1 MVNNEFGAGPRLAG
15 TRVQEGVSM
24 SRLVTISTVAL
35 VLAFGG
41 TACARQD
48 DAPWQE
54 DLDAFLEVLHAE
66 HDNPY
71 FHTPRAEFE
80 LAIADYRA
88 ALPGLSR
95 AERITGFARLVAMVG
110 DGHTW
115 MPMHRLPFD
124 GLPPGPV
131 FSSLPI
137 RFELFDDGL
146 YVVGASD
153 SHSDLLGARVTGFGD
168 VPAEE
173 AVVRVMEL
181 LPQDATNFARE
192 FVAEWLMQIELLEA
206 LDLAAGDKVTL
217 LLQRGGESHTAYLKA
232 LDGEAMY
239 DWIFSTDG
247 GPAGGQDWQTA
258 AEQQPFWM
266 QPFDGYFRIAELD
279 GATYLQITEIR
290 DGGEHTFADMAQAAV
305 TQAEARAEPA
315 LIIDLRR
322 CLGGDGT
329 LNKGLVNALADS
341 DTLNRDGRLMVLTS
355 RTSHSAAVMLVS
367 ALEQRTAARFIGQA
381 TADRPNHY
389 GETNI
394 FVTPN
399 SALPIIYASEYYQ
412 TSTPDDQRRFREPDI
427 AIAYTFADYVAGT
440 DAVMETALKQIN
452 GD

>member
-1 MVNNEFGAGPRLAG
+1 LN
-15 TRVQEGVSM
+15 
-24 SRLVTISTVAL
+24 STVAL

-124 GLPPGPV
+124 GLPPGPR

-153 SHSDLLGARVTGFGD
+153 SHADLLGARVTGFGD

-173 AVVRVMEL
+173 AVARVMEL

-206 LDLAAGDKVTL
+206 LDLAAGDQVTMSF
-217 LLQRGGESHTAYLKA
+217 QRGDESRTAHLTA
-232 LDGEAMY
+232 LDGDAMY

-247 GPAGGQDWQTA
+247 GPTGQENWQTA

-266 QPFDGYFRIAELD
+266 HAFDGHFRIAELD

-290 DGGEHTFADMAQAAV
+290 DGGEQTFAGIAQAAV

-329 LNKGLVNALADS
+329 LNKGLVNALAES
-341 DTLNRDGRLMVLTS
+341 DALNREGQLIVLTS

-440 DAVMETALKQIN
+440 DAVLETALNQIN
-452 GD
+452 ED

>member
-1 MVNNEFGAGPRLAG
+1 
-15 TRVQEGVSM
+15 M
-24 SRLVTISTVAL
+24 SRLITTCALSL
-35 VLAFGG
+35 VLSFAGS
-41 TACARQD
+41 AYAQQD

-54 DLDAFLEVLHAE
+54 DLSAFLEVLYAE

-80 LAIADYRA
+80 LAIANYRA
-88 ALPGLSR
+88 ALPELSR

-115 MPMHRLPFD
+115 MPMYRLPFD
-124 GLPPGPV
+124 GLPPGPE

-146 YVVGASD
+146 YVVGASH
-153 SHSDLLGARVTGFGD
+153 SHADLLGARVTGFGD

-173 AVVRVMEL
+173 AVARVMEL
-181 LPQDATNFARE
+181 LPQDAINFARE
-192 FVAEWLMQIELLEA
+192 FVAEWLMQVELLEA
-206 LDLAAGDKVTL
+206 LGLATGEQVTL
-217 LLQRGGESHTAYLKA
+217 SLERGGESRTADLTA
-232 LDGEAMY
+232 LDTGATY
-239 DWIFSTDG
+239 NWVFSMDDG
-247 GPAGGQDWQTA
+247 PMGQQDWRTVA
-258 AEQQPFWM
+258 AQQPFWM
-266 QPFDGYFRIAELD
+266 QALDGHSRIAELK

-290 DGGEHTFADMAQAAV
+290 DGGHQTFAEMAQAAV
-305 TQAEARAEPA
+305 RRAEARDEPV

-329 LNKGLVNALADS
+329 LNDGLVSALEKS
-341 DTLNRDGRLMVLTS
+341 DALNRDGRLMVLTG
-355 RTSHSAAVMLVS
+355 RMTHSAAVMLVS
-367 ALEQRTAARFIGQA
+367 ALEQHTAALFIGQA

-412 TSTPDDQRRFREPDI
+412 TSTPDDQRRFRTPDI
-427 AIAYTFADYVAGT
+427 AVSYTFADYAAGT
-440 DAVMETALKQIN
+440 DAVLDTALNQID

>member
-1 MVNNEFGAGPRLAG
+1 
-15 TRVQEGVSM
+15 M
-24 SRLVTISTVAL
+24 SRLITTSVLAL
-35 VLAFGG
+35 VLTFGG
-41 TACARQD
+41 TALARQD
-48 DAPWQE
+48 DASWQE
-54 DLDAFLEVLHAE
+54 DLNAFLEVLYAE

-95 AERITGFARLVAMVG
+95 AERIIGFARLVAMVG

-115 MPMHRLPFD
+115 MPMYRLPFD
-124 GLPPGPV
+124 GLPPGPG
-131 FSSLPI
+131 FTSLPI

-146 YVVGASD
+146 YVVGASR
-153 SHSDLLGARVTGFGD
+153 SHADLLGARVTGFGN

-173 AVVRVMEL
+173 AVARVMEL

-192 FVAEWLMQIELLEA
+192 FVAEWLMQVELLVA
-206 LDLAAGDKVTL
+206 LDLATGDQVTL
-217 LLQRGGESHTAYLKA
+217 SLQRGGESRTTDLAA
-232 LDGEAMY
+232 LDAGAMY
-239 DWIFSTDG
+239 NWVFSMDG
-247 GPAGGQDWQTA
+247 GPMGQQDWHTA

-266 QPFDGYFRIAELD
+266 QAFDGQFRIAELE

-290 DGGEHTFADMAQAAV
+290 DGEDQTFANMARAAV
-305 TQAEARAEPA
+305 TQAEARDEPA

-329 LNKGLVNALADS
+329 LNDGLVNALAES
-341 DTLNRDGRLMVLTS
+341 ETLNRDGRLMVLTS
-355 RTSHSAAVMLVS
+355 RTTHSAAVMLVS

-412 TSTPDDQRRFREPDI
+412 TSTPDDQRRFRAPDI
-427 AIAYTFADYVAGT
+427 AISYTFADYAAGT
-440 DAVMETALKQIN
+440 DAVLETALNHTN

>member
-1 MVNNEFGAGPRLAG
+1 
-15 TRVQEGVSM
+15 M
-24 SRLVTISTVAL
+24 SRFITSGVLAL
-35 VLAFGG
+35 VLSFGG
-41 TACARQD
+41 TACAKND

-95 AERITGFARLVAMVG
+95 AERITGFARIVAMVG

-115 MPMHRLPFD
+115 MPMYRLPFD
-124 GLPPGPV
+124 GLPPGPG

-146 YVVGASD
+146 YVVGAS
-153 SHSDLLGARVTGFGD
+153 HFQADLLGARVTRFGD
-168 VPAEE
+168 VPAEG
-173 AVVRVMEL
+173 AVARVMEL

-192 FVAEWLMQIELLEA
+192 FVAEWLMQVELLEA
-206 LDLAAGDKVTL
+206 LGLAAGDKVTL
-217 LLQRGGESHTAYLKA
+217 SLERGGESRTADLAA
-232 LDGEAMY
+232 LDAGAMY
-239 DWIFSTDG
+239 DWVFSMDDG
-247 GPAGGQDWQTA
+247 PMGQQDWQTA
-258 AEQQPFWM
+258 AARQPFWM
-266 QPFDGYFRIAELD
+266 QAFDGHSRVAELE

-290 DGGEHTFADMAQAAV
+290 DGGDQTFAEMARAAV
-305 TQAEARAEPA
+305 TQAEARDEPV

-329 LNKGLVNALADS
+329 LNDGLVSSLEKS
-341 DTLNRDGRLMVLTS
+341 DALNRDGRLIVLTG
-355 RTSHSAAVMLVS
+355 RMTHSAAVMLVS
-367 ALEQRTAARFIGQA
+367 ALEQHTAALFVGQA

-394 FVTPN
+394 FVAPN

-412 TSTPDDQRRFREPDI
+412 TSTPDDQRRFRAPDI
-427 AIAYTFADYVAGT
+427 AISYTFADYVAGT
-440 DAVMETALKQIN
+440 DAVLETALDLIN
-452 GD
+452 ED

>member
-1 MVNNEFGAGPRLAG
+1 
-15 TRVQEGVSM
+15 M
-24 SRLVTISTVAL
+24 SRFLTISAL
-35 VLAFGG
+35 ALALFYGG
-41 TACARQD
+41 IACAKRD
-48 DAPWQE
+48 DTPWQE

-80 LAIADYRA
+80 QAIAEYRA
-88 ALPGLSR
+88 ALPELSR

-124 GLPPGPV
+124 GLPPGPG

-146 YVVGASD
+146 YVVGASRA
-153 SHSDLLGARVTGFGD
+153 HAGLLGARVTGFGD
-168 VPAEE
+168 VPAKT
-173 AVVRVMEL
+173 AIARVMEL

-192 FVAEWLMQIELLEA
+192 FVAEWLMQVELLTA
-206 LDLAAGDKVTL
+206 LGLASDGHVAL
-217 LLQRGGESHTAYLKA
+217 SLQRGGESLTADLTA
-232 LDGEAMY
+232 LDEAAAY
-239 DWIFSTDG
+239 NWIFSTDG
-247 GPAGGQDWQTA
+247 GPMGQQDWQIA
-258 AEQQPFWM
+258 AERQPFWM
-266 QPFDGYFRIAELD
+266 QAFDGHIRIAELE
-279 GATYLQITEIR
+279 GATYLQFTEIR
-290 DGGEHTFADMAQAAV
+290 DGVDQTFAELAQAAV
-305 TQAEARAEPA
+305 RQAEATGEPA

-329 LNKGLVNALADS
+329 LNEGLVHALAQS
-341 DTLNRDGRLMVLTS
+341 ESLNRDGRLIVLTGRS
-355 RTSHSAAVMLVS
+355 THSAAVMLVS

-399 SALPIIYASEYYQ
+399 SALPIIHASEYYQ
-412 TSTPDDQRRFREPDI
+412 TSTPDDQRRFRTPDI
-427 AIAYTFADYVAGT
+427 AISYTFADYEAGT
-440 DAVMETALKQIN
+440 DAVLETALHLIN

>member
-1 MVNNEFGAGPRLAG
+1 
-15 TRVQEGVSM
+15 M
-24 SRLVTISTVAL
+24 SRLITTSALAL
-35 VLAFGG
+35 VLSFGG
-41 TACARQD
+41 PACAEQD

-54 DLDAFLEVLHAE
+54 DLNAFLEVLHAE

-95 AERITGFARLVAMVG
+95 AERIIGFARLVAMVG

-124 GLPPGPV
+124 GLPPGPG

-146 YVVGASD
+146 YVVGAS
-153 SHSDLLGARVTGFGD
+153 HSDADLLGARVTGFGD

-173 AVVRVMEL
+173 AVARVMEL

-192 FVAEWLMQIELLEA
+192 FVAEWLMQVELLEA
-206 LDLAAGDKVTL
+206 LGLAAGDQVTL
-217 LLQRGGESHTAYLKA
+217 SLQRGGEKLNADLTA
-232 LDGEAMY
+232 LDSGAMY
-239 DWIFSTDG
+239 DWIFSMDG
-247 GPAGGQDWQTA
+247 GPTGQQDWQTA
-258 AEQQPFWM
+258 AEQQPFWIEA
-266 QPFDGYFRIAELD
+266 FDGPFRSAELE
-279 GATYLQITEIR
+279 GATYLQIIEIR
-290 DGGEHTFADMAQAAV
+290 DGEDQTFAKMARAAV
-305 TQAEARAEPA
+305 AQAEAWDEPA

-329 LNKGLVNALADS
+329 LNDGFVDALAMS
-341 DTLNRDGRLMVLTS
+341 DALNRAGRLMALTS
-355 RTSHSAAVMLVS
+355 RSTHSAAVMLVS
-367 ALEQRTAARFIGQA
+367 KLEQRTAARFIGQA

-399 SALPIIYASEYYQ
+399 SALPIIHASEYYQ
-412 TSTPDDQRRFREPDI
+412 TSTTDDQRRFRAPDI
-427 AIAYTFADYVAGT
+427 AIAYTFADYAAGT
-440 DAVMETALKQIN
+440 DAVLETALDHIK

>member
-1 MVNNEFGAGPRLAG
+1 
-15 TRVQEGVSM
+15 M
-24 SRLVTISTVAL
+24 SRLAIANVIVL
-35 VLAFGG
+35 VLLFCRPAHAG
-41 TACARQD
+41 QN

-71 FHTPRAEFE
+71 FHTPRADFE

-124 GLPPGPV
+124 GLPSGPG

-146 YVVGASD
+146 YVVGASQT
-153 SHSDLLGARVTGFGD
+153 HADLLGARVTAFGE
-168 VPAEE
+168 VPAET
-173 AVVRVMEL
+173 AIARIMEL
-181 LPQDATNFARE
+181 LPHDATNFARE
-192 FVAEWLMQIELLEA
+192 LVAEWLMQVELLTA
-206 LDLAAGDKVTL
+206 LGLATDNQVSLSLEHGGERRTADLAA
-217 LLQRGGESHTAYLKA
+217 
-232 LDGEAMY
+232 LDSNAAY
-239 DWIFSTDG
+239 DWISSTDS
-247 GPAGGQDWQTA
+247 GPAGRHDWQIA
-258 AEQQPFWM
+258 AEQRPFWM
-266 QPFDGYFRIAELD
+266 QAFDGHFRIAELE
-279 GATYLQITEIR
+279 GATYLQFTEIR
-290 DGGEHTFADMAQAAV
+290 DGADQTFAETARTAV
-305 TQAEARAEPA
+305 RQAEEREEPA

-329 LNKGLVNALADS
+329 LNDGLVQAVAASESLD
-341 DTLNRDGRLMVLTS
+341 RDGRLMVLTGRS
-355 RTSHSAAVMLVS
+355 THSAAVMLVS

-412 TSTPDDQRRFREPDI
+412 TSTPDDQRRFHTPDV
-427 AIAYTFADYVAGT
+427 AVSYTFADYEDGT
-440 DAVMETALKQIN
+440 DAVLETALRLIN

>member
-1 MVNNEFGAGPRLAG
+1 
-15 TRVQEGVSM
+15 M

-124 GLPPGPV
+124 GLPPGPR

-153 SHSDLLGARVTGFGD
+153 SHADLLGARVTGFGD

-173 AVVRVMEL
+173 AVARVMEL

-206 LDLAAGDKVTL
+206 LNLAAGDQVTL
-217 LLQRGGESHTAYLKA
+217 SFRRGDESRTAHLTA
-232 LDGEAMY
+232 LDGDAMY

-247 GPAGGQDWQTA
+247 GPTGQENWQTA

-266 QPFDGYFRIAELD
+266 HAFDGHFRIAELD

-290 DGGEHTFADMAQAAV
+290 DGGEQTFAGIAQAAV

-329 LNKGLVNALADS
+329 LNKGLVNALAES
-341 DTLNRDGRLMVLTS
+341 DALNREGQLIVLTS

-440 DAVMETALKQIN
+440 DAVLETALNQIN
-452 GD
+452 ED

>member
-1 MVNNEFGAGPRLAG
+1 
-15 TRVQEGVSM
+15 M
-24 SRLVTISTVAL
+24 SRLMTAGVVAL
-35 VLAFGG
+35 VLSFGG
-41 TACARQD
+41 IAGAKQD
-48 DAPWQE
+48 DAPWRE

-71 FHTPRAEFE
+71 FHTPRADFE

-88 ALPGLSR
+88 ALPELSR
-95 AERITGFARLVAMVG
+95 AERITGLARLVAMVG

-124 GLPPGPV
+124 GLPPGPG

-146 YVVGASD
+146 YIVGASL
-153 SHSDLLGARVTGFGD
+153 SHVDLLGARVTGFGD
-168 VPAEE
+168 VPTEQ
-173 AVVRVMEL
+173 AVARVMEL

-192 FVAEWLMQIELLEA
+192 LVAEWLMQTELLVA
-206 LDLAAGDKVTL
+206 LGLATGDQVTL
-217 LLQRGGESHTAYLKA
+217 SIQRGGESRAADLA
-232 LDGEAMY
+232 PLDGGAVYNWFGSM
-239 DWIFSTDG
+239 DG
-247 GPAGGQDWQTA
+247 GPMGQQDWQTA
-258 AEQQPFWM
+258 AAKQPFWM
-266 QPFDGYFRIAELD
+266 QAFEGHSRTVELE

-290 DGGEHTFADMAQAAV
+290 DSGDQTFADTAQAV
-305 TQAEARAEPA
+305 VRQAEARDEPA
-315 LIIDLRR
+315 LVIDLRR
-322 CLGGDGT
+322 CLGGDGS
-329 LNKGLVNALADS
+329 LNAGLVNALAES

-355 RTSHSAAVMLVS
+355 RSTHSAAVMLVS

-399 SALPIIYASEYYQ
+399 SALPIIYSSEYYQ
-412 TSTPDDQRRFREPDI
+412 TSTADDQRRFRAPDI
-427 AIAYTFADYVAGT
+427 AVSYTFADYAAGT
-440 DAVMETALKQIN
+440 DAVLETALNLIN

>member
-1 MVNNEFGAGPRLAG
+1 
-15 TRVQEGVSM
+15 M
-24 SRLVTISTVAL
+24 SRLITTSAVAL
-35 VLAFGG
+35 ALSFGG
-41 TACARQD
+41 TACAKQD

-54 DLDAFLEVLHAE
+54 DLNAFLEVLHAE

-71 FHTPRAEFE
+71 FHTPRDEFE

-88 ALPGLSR
+88 ALPELSR
-95 AERITGFARLVAMVG
+95 AERIAGLARLVAMVG

-115 MPMHRLPFD
+115 MPMHRMPFD
-124 GLPPGPV
+124 GLPPGPG

-146 YVVGASD
+146 YVVGASH
-153 SHSDLLGARVTGFGD
+153 SHADLLGARVSSFGG

-173 AVVRVMEL
+173 AIGRVMEL

-192 FVAEWLMQIELLEA
+192 LVAEWLMQVELLVA
-206 LDLAAGDKVTL
+206 LGLATGDKVTL
-217 LLQRGGESHTAYLKA
+217 SIRRGGESLTADLAA
-232 LDGEAMY
+232 LDVDAAY
-239 DWIFSTDG
+239 DWIFSMDG
-247 GPAGGQDWQTA
+247 GPIGQQDWQIA
-258 AEQQPFWM
+258 AEQQPFWLETI
-266 QPFDGYFRIAELD
+266 DGHNRIVELE
-279 GATYLQITEIR
+279 GATYLQITAIR
-290 DGGEHTFADMAQAAV
+290 DSDDHSFADVAQAAV
-305 TQAEARAEPA
+305 TQAEARGEPA

-329 LNKGLVNALADS
+329 LNAGLVNALAES
-341 DTLNRDGRLMVLTS
+341 DNLNRDGRLMVLTS
-355 RTSHSAAVMLVS
+355 RTTHSAAVMLVS

-412 TSTPDDQRRFREPDI
+412 TSAADDRRRFRAPDI
-427 AIAYTFADYVAGT
+427 TVSYTFADYAAGT
-440 DAVMETALKQIN
+440 DEVLETALNQIK
-452 GD
+452 GE